1 MSKKDKIIGDLL
13 AGSIVL
19 GTSLVYLLQ
28 RKLIKEQDKIIED
41 QYKMLDKANEQVE
54 ELINMNAD
62 LLGFDEKDKEKLE
75 RKATFRVVDKEES

>member
-13 AGSIVL
+13 TGGIVL

-28 RKLIKEQDKIIED
+28 RKLIKEKDKIIED
-41 QYKMLDKANEQVE
+41 QYEMLDKANEQVE

>member
-13 AGSIVL
+13 TGGIVL

-28 RKLIKEQDKIIED
+28 RKLIKEKDKIIED

>member
-13 AGSIVL
+13 TGGIVL

-28 RKLIKEQDKIIED
+28 RKLIKEKDKIIED

-62 LLGFDEKDKEKLE
+62 LLGFDKRDKEKLE
-75 RKATFRVVDKEES
+75 RKATFRVVDKEEL

>member
-13 AGSIVL
+13 AGGIVL

>member
-1 MSKKDKIIGDLL
+1 MGKKDKIIGDLL
-13 AGSIVL
+13 TGGIVL
-19 GTSLVYLLQ
+19 GSTLVYLLQ
-28 RKLIKEQDKIIED
+28 RKLIKEKDKIIQD

-75 RKATFRVVDKEES
+75 RKATFRVVGKEES

>member
-13 AGSIVL
+13 TGSIVL